1 MKKLY
6 DFRFKKTETKGVS
19 NDFANIQ
26 NILQTF
32 ALLIGNLPIGKIRYT
47 LSITSLF
54 IATLLIIFI
63 LLSLTEM
70 PPEGICI
77 LSVIASIITVTIYG
91 YIIHDK
97 YKPVNAEYYAFDYL
111 NENKL
116 ETEIIEDSYIHSST
130 SKNRK
135 LNSNK
140 N

>member
-1 MKKLY
+1 MEKMIEKFLEGLADFSVKLVVSILIVIIGFKVIQYIVGFIKKGRGFNKLE
-6 DFRFKKTETKGVS
+6 KS
-19 NDFANIQ
+19 S
-26 NILQTF
+26 QTF
-32 ALLIGNLPIGKIRYT
+32 
-47 LSITSLF
+47 
-54 IATLLIIFI
+54 
-63 LLSLTEM
+63 
-70 PPEGICI
+70 
-77 LSVIASIITVTIYG
+77 IASIITVTIYG

>member
-1 MKKLY
+1 MHIIYYCKY
-6 DFRFKKTETKGVS
+6 Y
-19 NDFANIQ
+19 NCNYIW
-26 NILQTF
+26 
-32 ALLIGNLPIGKIRYT
+32 LL
-47 LSITSLF
+47 
-54 IATLLIIFI
+54 
-63 LLSLTEM
+63 
-70 PPEGICI
+70 
-77 LSVIASIITVTIYG
+77 
-91 YIIHDK
+91 IHDK